1 MAEPRDYEGARVLGL
16 TGAENS
22 LADGGGVFFR
32 LDGELYWQWWY
43 APLHKRYRVFT
54 APIPKDVLKK
64 FPVDTE
70 SLTGQSEYT
79 EDELFVFSV
88 SEDPHDRVRVMEV
101 ISDVYGGR
109 ELDDEP
115 EQLTEDDLDDRWSE
129 QMGMDD
135 RRDDDELEPEFD
147 QDEYEADDEEEEIEL
162 PDEMGDS
169 DYFLRENEDEQWDV
183 FDGSGEHLSEF
194 EDTQSALLFI
204 AEQMLETGPGAV
216 FYTDPR
222 TGELGQFEDFDPESV
237 IARIKGDGPRRRR
250 RRRPEDD
257 EDESPRRSRR
267 KRPNMRESSGR
278 SASEKRRRRIRVP
291 KFDAAAYMRAAQ
303 QASANFQGMI
313 ADGLFQDKDE
323 S

>member
-1 MAEPRDYEGARVLGL
+1 MAQPRDYESAKVLGL

-43 APLHKRYRVFT
+43 APHHKRYRVFT
-54 APIPKDVLKK
+54 AKIPPDVFRA
-64 FPVDTE
+64 FPVDVDAL
-70 SLTGQSEYT
+70 SGQSEYT

-88 SEDPHDRVRVMEV
+88 SEDSHDRVRVMEV

-129 QMGMDD
+129 QMDIDG
-135 RRDDDELEPEFD
+135 RRDEDGVDAEFEEDSFEDEGV
-147 QDEYEADDEEEEIEL
+147 EEEVEL
-162 PDEMGDS
+162 PDEIEDG

-183 FDGSGEHLSEF
+183 FDGAGEHLNEF
-194 EDTQSALLFI
+194 EDTQAALLFI
-204 AEQMLETGPGAV
+204 AEQMLETGPGVV

-222 TGELGQFEDFDPESV
+222 SGEVGQFEDFDPESV
-237 IARIKGDGPRRRR
+237 IARIKGDGARPRRRR
-250 RRRPEDD
+250 RAKDD
-257 EDESPRRSRR
+257 EDESPGRSRR

-313 ADGLFQDKDE
+313 ADGFFQDKDKT
-323 S
+323 